1 MGRCFVA
8 MPYGSTEDERREF
21 SRIYRF
27 LIRTAAEDLG
37 LDCVRSD
44 FEDRGGH
51 ILSNVIEDL
60 VDSDIVIADLSGLN
74 WNVAY
79 ELGMRH
85 VFHKKGTVLIC
96 NSSTNLPFDVQ
107 SLNVMFYSD
116 DWLDKE
122 EELCEKLK
130 KIIEGRLSGT
140 TNSDSPVHDKYSFL
154 PEDVV
159 RGHSESTDENLKA
172 AKEKIA
178 QLEKELAATYER
190 IESMGLS
197 LSGESNNKKTD
208 FSRMFLDELENSI
221 YSGDEAV
228 AKLRELLENE
238 DKKGFVDFLGKVLEV
253 GFIDET
259 DCRIIYNLC
268 RKIGNANINRKY
280 LEAVIK
286 FYPESEELLG
296 YLANEYSKNYHT
308 GEKALQMV
316 NGIIG
321 VTKKDGVYAL
331 SKTSRVTTGKL
342 ACFFDVYLHLKK
354 YADIVEIG
362 RLLCERYANNS
373 KICAMVYRNMTNACI
388 KMDDLDNA
396 GIFIEKTIQYA
407 PENDLSYYMRAK
419 YVNALDD
426 YPKTIE
432 NIETCIRLSPSDIDY
447 YFLMSGYI
455 CDDQYARNPETMQ
468 IEKIDSKKADQCV
481 LPFILTALTIDRS
494 CGNRAIDFLRRNK
507 FGEYINHIV
516 DAFQSGVTNFRNQ
529 FNEFD
534 YSAVDYCLADTE

>member
-8 MPYGSTEDERREF
+8 MPYGNTDQEKREF
-21 SRIYRF
+21 NRVYNL
-27 LIRTAAEDLG
+27 LIKTAAADLG
-37 LDCVRSD
+37 MDCVRSD
-44 FEDRGGH
+44 IDGKGGH
-51 ILSNVIEDL
+51 ILNNVIEDL
-60 VDSDIVIADLSGLN
+60 ADSDIVVADLTNLN

-85 VFHKKGTVLIC
+85 VMHKTGTVLIC
-96 NSSTNLPFDVQ
+96 KKTTPLPFDVQ
-107 SLNVMFYSD
+107 SLNVFSYPD
-116 DWLDKE
+116 DWLDNME
-122 EELCEKLK
+122 EICEKLK
-130 KIIEGRLSGT
+130 KIIEGRLSGST
-140 TNSDSPVHDKYSFL
+140 SSDSPVHDKYSFL
-154 PEDVV
+154 PEDVL
-159 RGHSESTDENLKA
+159 RGRSGSADDELQEA
-172 AKEKIA
+172 RERIA
-178 QLEKELAATYER
+178 QLEKDLAAAHGR

-197 LSGESNNKKTD
+197 LNSEHSSDNTD
-208 FSRMFLDELENSI
+208 FGRMFLEELENSV
-221 YSGDEAV
+221 YSGSEAI
-228 AKLRELLENE
+228 AKLRELLDNE
-238 DKKGFVDFLGKVLEV
+238 DKEGFLNFLGKVLDV

-268 RKIGNANINRKY
+268 RKVGVPAITRKY

-321 VTKKDGVYAL
+321 ITKKDGVYAL

-362 RLLCERYANNS
+362 RLLAGRFADNN
-373 KICAMVYRNMTNACI
+373 KICTMVYRNMTDACI
-388 KMDDLDNA
+388 KTDALDQA
-396 GIFIEKTIQYA
+396 GAFIEKAVQYG

-419 YVNALDD
+419 YENALDN

-432 NIETCIRLSPSDIDY
+432 NIETCIRLDPTDIDY
-447 YFLMSGYI
+447 YFIMSGYI
-455 CDDQYARNPETMQ
+455 CDDLYARNPETMQ

-507 FGEYINHIV
+507 FGEYIQPIV
-516 DAFQSGVTNFRNQ
+516 DAFQAGVTNFQSQ
-529 FNEFD
+529 FKEFD
-534 YSAVDYCLADTE
+534 YSAVAYCLAEAD